1 MELQYLGEDAESA
14 EIAFL
19 DIVAYSSWYRCGLLV
34 LDGHGVPR
42 ELRVTEALQP
52 TKVQRMAYG
61 SSLDLAILRVC
72 SEPLF
77 DKMDSNPNCV
87 LVRDRSFLQLDGDHP
102 PFVQIALE
110 GSEEADEMINEF
122 RDGPYALARQRS
134 MTKADTKRLL
144 NDLTA
149 LHTMYGFDAMEP
161 FERIGDAVETIKVQE
176 SKDK

>member
-1 MELQYLGEDAESA
+1 MELEYLGEDADSA

-52 TKVQRMAYG
+52 TKVQKMAYG

-77 DKMDSNPNCV
+77 AAMDSHPNCV
-87 LVRDRSFLQLDGDHP
+87 LVQDRSFLQLDGEHP
-102 PFVQIALE
+102 PFVQIAAE
-110 GSEEADEMINEF
+110 GSEDADQMSGEF
-122 RDGPYALARQRS
+122 SNDKYALASQRR

-144 NDLTA
+144 KDLTA
-149 LHTMYGFDAMEP
+149 LHEMFGFHALEP
-161 FERIGDAVETIKVQE
+161 FERIGEAVEAIRVQE
-176 SKDK
+176 S